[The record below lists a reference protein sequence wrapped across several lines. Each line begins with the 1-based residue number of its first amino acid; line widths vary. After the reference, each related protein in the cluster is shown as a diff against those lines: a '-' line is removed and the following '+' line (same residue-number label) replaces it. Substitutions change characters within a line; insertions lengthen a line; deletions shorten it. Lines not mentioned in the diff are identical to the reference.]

1 MTDHNNNN
9 PLDMNQ
15 IRAEIEA
22 EAEELRRS
30 DSEMAR
36 LEREVIQVWRNIAP
50 PAALDDNLYTLES
63 IERLARLNV
72 DLPPTHRRGTKY
84 IKKVIHKAI
93 RWHTQHLANQIEVL
107 IGMQLRYLQAA
118 EKRIL
123 DLERLCRLDP
133 ATFDLLDP
141 PPEASEQLATLVAD
155 LVEGDKCL
163 VISCGEGTLVEAI
176 HNNGIDVYGVE
187 EDPRRIL
194 PGLMKGLDLRSE
206 KILDHLNYLGDDTH
220 DTVVLIG
227 VIDLLPLP
235 NLIHLI
241 DEVLRITTR
250 PGQLIVVT
258 RKPEP
263 NTQALAELHK
273 QRGISHALWLHIL
286 KRAGFVPSISSSAE
300 VDDANIITAQL
311 P

>member
-1 MTDHNNNN
+1 MTDYNNNE

-30 DSEMAR
+30 DSDMAR
-36 LEREVIQVWRNIAP
+36 LEREVIQVWKNIAP

-72 DLPPTHRRGTKY
+72 DMPPTHRRGTKY
-84 IKKVIHKAI
+84 IKKVIHKVI

-107 IGMQLRYLQAA
+107 MGMQLRYLQAA

-123 DLERLCRLDP
+123 DLERLCHLDP

-141 PPEASEQLATLVAD
+141 PPGTSEQLATLVAD

-163 VISCGEGTLVEAI
+163 VVSCGEGTLVEAI

-194 PGLMKGLDLRSE
+194 PGLIKGLDLRSE
-206 KILDHLNYLGDDTH
+206 NIFEHLSNLDDNTRDTF
-220 DTVVLIG
+220 VLTGI
-227 VIDLLPLP
+227 IDVLPLP
-235 NLIHLI
+235 NIIHLV

-250 PGQLIVVT
+250 PGRLIVVT
-258 RKPEP
+258 QEP
-263 NTQALAELHK
+263 KSRTQALAELHK
-273 QRGISHALWLHIL
+273 QRGISNALWLHIL
-286 KRAGFVPSISSSAE
+286 ERAGYSSSDLSLPE
-300 VDDANIITAQL
+300 VVDANVIFAQL
-311 P
+311 Q